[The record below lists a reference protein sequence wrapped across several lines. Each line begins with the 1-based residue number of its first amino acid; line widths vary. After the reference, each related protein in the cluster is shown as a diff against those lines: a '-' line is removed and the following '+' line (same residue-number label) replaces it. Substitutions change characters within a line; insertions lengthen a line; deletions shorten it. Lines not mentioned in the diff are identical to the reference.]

1 MNIFA
6 PPHLKIGAEN
16 RSVECYYHYSVIIII
31 IIIIIIIVVV
41 VIVAVGNDTYYWVIT
56 CSLTIHFKF
65 ITKCDSLFYYKVGWS
80 VITMCNR
87 YYKVRKNVL
96 IIKAA

>member
-1 MNIFA
+1 M
-6 PPHLKIGAEN
+6 
-16 RSVECYYHYSVIIII
+16 ECYYHYSVIIII
-31 IIIIIIIVVV
+31 IIIIIIVVVVVV

-87 YYKVRKNVL
+87 YYKVRQNVL

>member
-6 PPHLKIGAEN
+6 PPPLEKLGLKTVQWN
-16 RSVECYYHYSVIIII
+16 VIIII
-31 IIIIIIIVVV
+31 QLLLFIVVV

-56 CSLTIHFKF
+56 CPLTIHFKF

-80 VITMCNR
+80 VITMCDR
-87 YYKVRKNVL
+87 YYKVRQNVL